1 MRLNKFFLA
10 AFATIGLFAS
20 CVEDDPLSQE
30 ASLTIDG
37 ETTINLDDSKVQT
50 VSVSF
55 RSNRD
60 WTAKTSDKWIDV
72 SPVSGSASTSTQE
85 IEITVLENKS
95 YDRSGSVTLS
105 IGTLSKTIKINQKGN
120 AAAPDGTKENP
131 FDVAT
136 AVARCKEA
144 GQTVTSEKYYTK
156 GIVSEIKDVSGIA
169 SFGNVSFYITDDGA
183 VGETTLLVF
192 QALYLGGEKFTSE
205 DQLKVGDEVTVY
217 GALLNYKGNTPE
229 TDGKGSTSIV
239 VLNGEEK
246 YVEEGGNAGEIKTE
260 PKGTGTA
267 EDPFNAAAA
276 IKKCVEVGQTASTED
291 YYVKGKVSSIKE
303 LSTSF
308 GNATFYISDDGTT
321 TDQFYIFRCKY
332 IGGVNFTSEDQLK
345 VGQEVVVKGAL
356 VNYYGNTPEMTQGC
370 ELISIDGEGS
380 GSNPDPEPDP
390 VEEPTEFTEV
400 TVAQFLAAAEDDTW
414 YKLSGQVTNIGSE
427 TFGNLTLKDDSGE
440 VYIYGVTSKF
450 SASNDKSFSTLGI
463 TLGDNLTIAVQR
475 GSYNGKPQGV
485 NAFYISHTEGELD
498 LGEEV
503 AFTKVSGE
511 VTDWTGTYLIMM
523 ADGKAHATVSGK
535 DLAATSDVLTETDG
549 VIKAPEAFAVNIA
562 KEGEGWSIKLPNGKY
577 LGLAHNSAASSD
589 SPVVFNIE
597 NTDAGVKISATA
609 TNKGVE
615 STYYLYYSTNNGV
628 FMRFYV
634 DKSTDD
640 RYTLPT
646 LYKK

>member
-1 MRLNKFFLA
+1 MKLNKFFLA
-10 AFATIGLFAS
+10 AFATLALFAS
-20 CVEDDPLSQE
+20 CTEDNPLTQE
-30 ASLTIDG
+30 ASLKIEG
-37 ETTINLDDSKVQT
+37 ESSFDLDSKAQT
-50 VSVSF
+50 VSVSIET
-55 RSNRD
+55 NRD
-60 WTAKTSDKWIDV
+60 WTAQASDNWIGV
-72 SPVSGSASTSTQE
+72 SPESGAAASSAQE
-85 IEITVLENKS
+85 IEITVLENTS
-95 YDRSGSVTLS
+95 YDRSGTVTIS
-105 IGTLSKTIKINQKGN
+105 IGTLSKTVKISQAGN
-120 AAAPDGTKENP
+120 SAAPTGTKENP

-156 GIVSEIKDVSGIA
+156 GVVSEIKDATGIA
-169 SFGNVSFYITDDGA
+169 KYGNVSFYITEDGKA
-183 VGETTLLVF
+183 SDTRLLVF

-217 GALLNYKGNTPE
+217 GALVNYMGDTPE

-246 YVEEGGNAGEIKTE
+246 YVGEAGTTVTE

-276 IKKCVEVGQTASTED
+276 IKKCVEVGQTASTEE

-303 LSTSF
+303 VSTSY

-321 TDQFYIFRCKY
+321 TDQFYIFHCKY
-332 IGGVNFTSEDQLK
+332 IGGEKFTSEDQLK

-370 ELISIDGEGS
+370 ELISIEGEGS
-380 GSNPDPEPDP
+380 GSNPDPEP
-390 VEEPTEFTEV
+390 VEGPTEFTEV

-414 YKLSGQVTNIGSE
+414 YKLSGQVTNIASE

-440 VYIYGVTSKF
+440 VYIYGVSSKF
-450 SASNDKSFSTLGI
+450 SASNDKLFSTLGI

-475 GSYNGKPQGV
+475 GSYNNNPQGV
-485 NAFYISHTEGELD
+485 NGFYISHTEGELD
-498 LGEEV
+498 LGEEF
-503 AFTKVSGE
+503 AFTKVSE
-511 VTDWTGTYLIMM
+511 ALSDWTGSYLIMM
-523 ADGKAHATVSGK
+523 PDGKAHATVSGK

-549 VIKAPEAFAVNIA
+549 VIKAPEAFAVSIA

-577 LGLAHNSAASSD
+577 LGLEHNSAASSD

-597 NTDAGVKISATA
+597 NTDAGVKISGLA

>member
-1 MRLNKFFLA
+1 MKLNNFFLA

-20 CVEDDPLSQE
+20 CTEDDPISQE
-30 ASLTIDG
+30 ASLKIEG
-37 ETTINLDDSKVQT
+37 ESTFDLDSKAQT
-50 VSVSF
+50 VSVSIET
-55 RSNRD
+55 NRD
-60 WTAKTSDKWIDV
+60 WTAQASDNWIGV
-72 SPVSGSASTSTQE
+72 SPESGAAASSAQE
-85 IEITVLENKS
+85 IEITVLENTS
-95 YDRSGSVTLS
+95 YDRSGTVTFS
-105 IGTLSKTIKINQKGN
+105 IGVLSKTVTINQKGN
-120 AAAPDGTKENP
+120 GASPDGTKENP

-136 AVARCKEA
+136 AVARCVEA

-169 SFGNVSFYITDDGA
+169 QYGSVSFYITDDGK
-183 VGETTLLVF
+183 VGKSTLLVF
-192 QALYLGGEKFTSE
+192 QARYLGGEKFTSE
-205 DQLKVGDEVTVY
+205 DQLHVGDTVTVY
-217 GALLNYKGNTPE
+217 GALVNYKGNTPE
-229 TDGKGSTSIV
+229 TGGQGSTSIV

-246 YVEEGGNAGEIKTE
+246 YVGEAGTTVTE

-321 TDQFYIFRCKY
+321 TTDQFYIFQCKY

-356 VNYYGNTPEMTQGC
+356 VNYYNNTPEMAKGC
-370 ELISIDGEGS
+370 ELISVAGEGS
-380 GSNPDPEPDP
+380 GSNPNPDP

-414 YKLSGQVTNIGSE
+414 YKLSGQVTNIASE

-440 VYIYGVTSKF
+440 VYIYGVSSKF
-450 SASNDKSFSTLGI
+450 SASNDKLFSTLGI

-475 GSYNGKPQGV
+475 GSYNNNPQGV
-485 NAFYISHTEGELD
+485 NGFYISHTEGELD
-498 LGEEV
+498 LGEEF

-511 VTDWTGTYLIMM
+511 VTDWTGSYLIMM
-523 ADGKAHATVSGK
+523 PDGKAHATVSGK

-549 VIKAPEAFAVNIA
+549 VIKAPEAFAVSIA

-577 LGLAHNSAASSD
+577 LSLAHNSAASSD
-589 SPVVFNIE
+589 TPVAFNIE
-597 NTDAGVKISATA
+597 YTDAGVKISGLA

>member
-1 MRLNKFFLA
+1 MKLNKFFLA
-10 AFATIGLFAS
+10 AFATLALFAS
-20 CVEDDPLSQE
+20 CTEDNPLTQE
-30 ASLTIDG
+30 ASLKIEG
-37 ETTINLDDSKVQT
+37 ESSFELDSKAQT
-50 VSVSF
+50 VSVSIET
-55 RSNRD
+55 NRD
-60 WTAKTSDKWIDV
+60 WTAQASDNWIGV
-72 SPVSGSASTSTQE
+72 SPESGAAASSAQE
-85 IEITVLENKS
+85 IEITVLENTS
-95 YDRSGSVTLS
+95 YDRSGTVTIS
-105 IGTLSKTIKINQKGN
+105 IGTLSKTVKISQAGN
-120 AAAPDGTKENP
+120 SAAPTGTKENP

-144 GQTVTSEKYYTK
+144 GQTVTSQKYYTK
-156 GIVSEIKDVSGIA
+156 GIVSEIKDASGIA
-169 SFGNVSFYITDDGA
+169 QYGNVSFYITDDGE
-183 VGETTLLVF
+183 VSETTLLVF

-217 GALLNYKGNTPE
+217 GALINYKGNTPE

-276 IKKCVEVGQTASTED
+276 IKKCQEIGTTASTEQ
-291 YYVKGKVSSIKE
+291 YYVKGKVSTIKE
-303 LSTSF
+303 LSAQY

-321 TDQFYIFRCKY
+321 TDQFYVFRCKY

-370 ELISIDGEGS
+370 ELISIEGEGS
-380 GSNPDPEPDP
+380 GSTPNPDP

-414 YKLSGQVTNIGSE
+414 YKLSGQVTNIASE

-475 GSYNGKPQGV
+475 GSYNGNPQGV
-485 NAFYISHTEGELD
+485 NGFYISHTEGELD

-562 KEGEGWSIKLPNGKY
+562 KEGDGWSIKLPNGKY

-609 TNKGVE
+609 TNKDVE

-634 DKSTDD
+634 DKSTDN

>member
-1 MRLNKFFLA
+1 MKLNKFFLA

-37 ETTINLDDSKVQT
+37 ETTINLDDSKAQT

-95 YDRSGSVTLS
+95 YDRSGSVNLS
-105 IGTLSKTIKINQKGN
+105 IGTLTKTIKINQKGN
-120 AAAPDGTKENP
+120 AATPDGSRENP
-131 FDVAT
+131 FDVAA
-136 AVARCKEA
+136 AVAKCVET
-144 GQTVTSEKYYTK
+144 GETVTSQKYYTK
-156 GIVSEIKDVSGIA
+156 GIVSAIKDATGIA
-169 SFGNVSFYITDDGA
+169 QYGNVSFYITDDGA
-183 VGETTLLVF
+183 VGEPTLLVF
-192 QALYLGGEKFTSE
+192 QAYYLGGEKFTSE
-205 DQLKVGDEVTVY
+205 DQLKVGDEVTIY
-217 GALLNYKGNTPE
+217 GALVNYKSNTPE

-246 YVEEGGNAGEIKTE
+246 YVEETGGDITTE

-276 IKKCVEVGQTASTED
+276 IQKCQEIGTTASTEQ
-291 YYVKGKVSSIKE
+291 YYVKGKVSTIKE
-303 LSTSF
+303 LSTQY

-321 TDQFYIFRCKY
+321 TDQFCIFRCKY

-356 VNYYGNTPEMTQGC
+356 INYYGNTPEMNQGC
-370 ELISIDGEGS
+370 VLISIDGEGS
-380 GSNPDPEPDP
+380 GSNPDPEPI
-390 VEEPTEFTEV
+390 EEPTEFTEV
-400 TVAQFLAAAEDDTW
+400 TVAQFLAAAEDNTW
-414 YKLSGQVTNIGSE
+414 YKLSGQVTNIASE
-427 TFGNLTLKDDSGE
+427 TYGNLTLKDDSGE
-440 VYIYGVTSKF
+440 VFIYGVSSKF
-450 SASNDKSFSTLGI
+450 SASDNDQLFNTLGV
-463 TLGDNLTIAVQR
+463 TLGDILTIAVQR
-475 GSYNGKPQGV
+475 GSFNNNPQGK
-485 NAFYISHTEGELD
+485 NAFYISHIAGELD

-549 VIKAPEAFAVNIA
+549 VIKAPETFAVNIA
-562 KEGEGWSIKLPNGKY
+562 KEGDGWSIKLPNGKY

-597 NTDAGVKISATA
+597 NTDAGVKISAPA
-609 TNKGVE
+609 TNNNVE
-615 STYYLYYSTNNGV
+615 STYYLYQNVNSSNGGV
-628 FMRFYV
+628 YFRFYV
-634 DKSTDD
+634 DKSSYDN
-640 RYTLPT
+640 YTLPT

>member
-1 MRLNKFFLA
+1 MKLNKFFLA
-10 AFATIGLFAS
+10 AFATLALFAS
-20 CVEDDPLSQE
+20 CTEDNPLTQE
-30 ASLTIDG
+30 ASLKIEG
-37 ETTINLDDSKVQT
+37 ESTFDLDSKAQT
-50 VSVSF
+50 VTVSIE
-55 RSNRD
+55 SNRD
-60 WTAKTSDKWIDV
+60 WSTKTSASWIAF
-72 SPVSGSASTSTQE
+72 SPDHGTASSSAQE
-85 IEITVLENKS
+85 VEITVMENTS
-95 YDRSGSVTLS
+95 YDRSATVTFS
-105 IGTLSKTIKINQKGN
+105 IGVLSKTLTINQKGN
-120 AAAPDGTKENP
+120 GASPDGTKENP

-156 GIVSEIKDVSGIA
+156 GIVSEIKDASGIA
-169 SFGNVSFYITDDGA
+169 SFGNVSFYITDDGK

-217 GALLNYKGNTPE
+217 GALVNYKGNTPE

-239 VLNGEEK
+239 VLNGVEK
-246 YVEEGGNAGEIKTE
+246 YVGEAGTTVTE

-276 IKKCVEVGQTASTED
+276 IKKCIEVGQTASTEE

-321 TDQFYIFRCKY
+321 TDQFYIFHCKY
-332 IGGVNFTSEDQLK
+332 IGGEKFTSEDQLK

-356 VNYYGNTPEMTQGC
+356 VNFKGNTPEMTQGC
-370 ELISIDGEGS
+370 ELISVAGEGS
-380 GSNPDPEPDP
+380 GSNPNPDP

-414 YKLSGQVTNIGSE
+414 YKLSGQVINIASE
-427 TFGNLTLKDDSGE
+427 TYGNLTLKDDSGE
-440 VYIYGVTSKF
+440 VYIYGVSSKF
-450 SASNDKSFSTLGI
+450 SANSNDKLFNTLGV
-463 TLGDNLTIAVQR
+463 TLGDILTIAVQR
-475 GSYNGKPQGV
+475 GSYNNNPQGV
-485 NAFYISHTEGELD
+485 NAFYITHTAGELD

-503 AFTKVSGE
+503 AFTKVSE
-511 VTDWTGTYLIMM
+511 ALSDWTGSYLVMM
-523 ADGKAHATVSGK
+523 PDGKAHATVSGK
-535 DLAATSDVLTETDG
+535 DFAATSDELTETDG
-549 VIKAPEAFAVNIA
+549 VIKAPEAFAVSIA
-562 KEGEGWSIKLPNGKY
+562 KEGEGWSIKLPNGQY
-577 LGLAHNSAASSD
+577 LSLAHNSAASSAT
-589 SPVVFNIE
+589 PVAFNIE
-597 NTDAGVKISATA
+597 YTDKGVKIFAIPSGKTV
-609 TNKGVE
+609 N
-615 STYYLYYSTNNGV
+615 YYLYYSTNNGV

-634 DKSTDD
+634 DKSTDE

>member
-1 MRLNKFFLA
+1 MKLNKFFLA
-10 AFATIGLFAS
+10 AFATLALFAS
-20 CVEDDPLSQE
+20 CTEDNPLTQE
-30 ASLTIDG
+30 ASLKIEG
-37 ETTINLDDSKVQT
+37 ESSFDLDSKAQT
-50 VSVSF
+50 VTVSIE
-55 RSNRD
+55 SNRD
-60 WTAKTSDKWIDV
+60 WSTKTSASWIAV
-72 SPVSGSASTSTQE
+72 SPDHGTASSSAQE
-85 IEITVLENKS
+85 VEITVMENTS
-95 YDRSGSVTLS
+95 YDRSATVTFS
-105 IGTLSKTIKINQKGN
+105 IGVFSKTLTINQKGN

-156 GIVSEIKDVSGIA
+156 GIVSAIKDASGIA

-217 GALLNYKGNTPE
+217 GALINYKGNTPE

-239 VLNGEEK
+239 VLNGVEK
-246 YVEEGGNAGEIKTE
+246 YVGEAGTTVTE

-276 IKKCVEVGQTASTED
+276 IKKCVEVGQTASTEE

-303 LSTSF
+303 VSTSY

-321 TDQFYIFRCKY
+321 TDQFYIFHCKY
-332 IGGVNFTSEDQLK
+332 IGGEKFTSEDQLK

-356 VNYYGNTPEMTQGC
+356 VNFKGNTPEMTQGC
-370 ELISIDGEGS
+370 ELISVNGEGS
-380 GSNPDPEPDP
+380 GSNPNPDP

-414 YKLSGQVTNIGSE
+414 YKLSGQVINIASE
-427 TFGNLTLKDDSGE
+427 TYGNLTLKDDSGE
-440 VYIYGVTSKF
+440 VYIYVVSSKF
-450 SASNDKSFSTLGI
+450 SANSNDQLFNTLGV
-463 TLGDNLTIAVQR
+463 TLGDILTIAVQR
-475 GSYNGKPQGV
+475 GSYNNNPQGV
-485 NAFYISHTEGELD
+485 NAFYITHTAGELD

-503 AFTKVSGE
+503 AFTKVSE
-511 VTDWTGTYLIMM
+511 ALSDWTGSYLVMM
-523 ADGKAHATVSGK
+523 TDGKAHATVSGK
-535 DLAATSDVLTETDG
+535 DFAATSDELTETDG
-549 VIKAPEAFAVNIA
+549 VIKAPEAFAVSIA
-562 KEGEGWSIKLPNGKY
+562 KEGEGWSIKLPNGQY
-577 LGLAHNSAASSD
+577 LSLAHNSAASSAT
-589 SPVVFNIE
+589 PVAFNIE
-597 NTDAGVKISATA
+597 YTDNGVKIFAVPSGKTV
-609 TNKGVE
+609 N
-615 STYYLYYSTNNGV
+615 YYLYYSTNNGV

-634 DKSTDD
+634 DKSTDN

>member
-1 MRLNKFFLA
+1 MKLNKFFLA
-10 AFATIGLFAS
+10 AFATLALFAS
-20 CVEDDPLSQE
+20 CTEDNPLTQE
-30 ASLTIDG
+30 ASLKIEG
-37 ETTINLDDSKVQT
+37 ESSFELDSKAQT
-50 VSVSF
+50 VSVSIET
-55 RSNRD
+55 NRD
-60 WTAKTSDKWIDV
+60 WTAKASDNWIGV
-72 SPVSGSASTSTQE
+72 SPESGAAASSAQE
-85 IEITVLENKS
+85 IEITVLGNTS
-95 YDRSGSVTLS
+95 YDRSGTVTIS
-105 IGTLSKTIKINQKGN
+105 IGTLSKTVKISQAGN
-120 AAAPDGTKENP
+120 SAAPTGTKEDP

-136 AVARCKEA
+136 AVAKCIKTGE
-144 GQTVTSEKYYTK
+144 TVTSQKYYTK
-156 GIVSEIKDVSGIA
+156 GVVSEIKDATGIA
-169 SFGNVSFYITDDGA
+169 QYGNVSFYITEDGNA
-183 VGETTLLVF
+183 SDTRLLVF
-192 QALYLGGEKFTSE
+192 QALYLGGVKFTSE
-205 DQLKVGDEVTVY
+205 DQIKVGDEVTVY
-217 GALLNYKGNTPE
+217 GALVNFKGNTPE

-246 YVEEGGNAGEIKTE
+246 YVEETGGELTTE

-276 IKKCVEVGQTASTED
+276 IKKCQEIGTTASTEQ
-291 YYVKGKVSSIKE
+291 YYVKGKVSTIKE
-303 LSTSF
+303 LSAQY

-321 TDQFYIFRCKY
+321 TDQFYVFRCKY

-370 ELISIDGEGS
+370 ELVSVDGEGS
-380 GSNPDPEPDP
+380 GSNLDPEP

-414 YKLSGQVTNIGSE
+414 YKLSGQVTNIASE

-475 GSYNGKPQGV
+475 GSYNGNPQGV
-485 NAFYISHTEGELD
+485 NGFYISHTEGELD

-562 KEGEGWSIKLPNGKY
+562 KEGDGWSIKLPNGKY

-609 TNKGVE
+609 TNKDVE

-634 DKSTDD
+634 DKSTDN